1 MKLENIYTI
10 LKNSDSADFYVPT
23 GTEDLTFVYLD
34 DVQLSISKMSEE
46 KVFDYN
52 HFFDENNN
60 SRELPVK
67 HDELVRDLCELKNF
81 PETYNNI
88 SVENWAI
95 KYNGEIIYTINCM
108 NISNLSSLHI
118 SFPLSLDTFDFIMNF
133 CKICNYYYGANTTS
147 SGERTII
154 EKSNIKEST
163 FEDFLYYR

>member
-1 MKLENIYTI
+1 MKLEDIYTI
-10 LKNSDSADFYVPT
+10 LKDSDSSDFYVPT
-23 GTEDLTFVYLD
+23 RTKDLTFVYLD
-34 DVQLSISKMSEE
+34 DVQLSMSKLSEE

-52 HFFDENNN
+52 HFFDENNK

-81 PETYNNI
+81 PESYNNI
-88 SVENWAI
+88 SVEDWAI
-95 KYNGEIIYTINCM
+95 KYNGEVIYTISCM

-118 SFPLSLDTFDFIMNF
+118 SFPSSLDTFDFIMNF

-163 FEDFLYYR
+163 FEDFLYY